1 MAGVSPSPR
10 WGWAVVGGAFLQAG
24 LVFGGLRALGLCLG
38 ALGGSFGAQAGAV
51 AWVGSAAIASL
62 QLGGGW
68 GTGGA
73 LGGGGENWGC
83 WGHWGNIR
91 GVGGT

>member
-62 QLGGGW
+62 QLGGEW
-68 GTGGA
+68 GTGGV
-73 LGGGGENWGC
+73 LGGGGEN
-83 WGHWGNIR
+83 
-91 GVGGT
+91 

>member
-1 MAGVSPSPR
+1 M
-10 WGWAVVGGAFLQAG
+10 VGGAFLQAG

-62 QLGGGW
+62 QLGGEW

-73 LGGGGENWGC
+73 LGGTGY
-83 WGHWGNIR
+83 I
-91 GVGGT
+91 GGTGGIGGT